1 MPKIAVVLSGCGVYD
16 GTEVHEAAAALAA
29 LTRAGAEVE
38 MFAPDVEQAHVVNH
52 RSGEEME
59 QKRSV
64 MVESARI
71 ARGQVSSLTALA
83 AEEFEAVVLPGGF
96 GAAKNLSDY
105 GMKGQDMSVNDQ
117 VERVI
122 VEFHSA
128 GKPLGLCCIAPIIVA
143 KVLGDK
149 NPLLTLGC
157 AGDGA
162 EWPYQEAI
170 EVARGLG
177 GNMQEKN
184 VGEVCVDTE
193 NKIVTTPAYMYSGKF
208 HEIQDGVSSMINE
221 LIKLL

>member
-1 MPKIAVVLSGCGVYD
+1 
-16 GTEVHEAAAALAA
+16 
-29 LTRAGAEVE
+29 
-38 MFAPDVEQAHVVNH
+38 
-52 RSGEEME
+52 
-59 QKRSV
+59 
-64 MVESARI
+64 
-71 ARGQVSSLTALA
+71 
-83 AEEFEAVVLPGGF
+83 
-96 GAAKNLSDY
+96 
-105 GMKGQDMSVNDQ
+105 MSVNDQ

-143 KVLGDK
+143 KVIHSLTFPRPTSHHQPKVLGDK

-193 NKIVTTPAYMYSGKF
+193 NKIVTTPAFMYNGKF
-208 HEIQDGVSSMINE
+208 HEIQDGVSSMVKE
-221 LIKLL
+221 VMKLL